1 MNTAKR
7 AAQLLSTQ
15 NIRSLFDSVEAFL
28 FDCDGVIWKGDKL
41 IDGVSET
48 LDWLRS
54 KGKKLV
60 FVTNNSLKSRIQ
72 YAKKFHSLGI
82 SVAEDEIFSSSF
94 AAAMYL
100 KVNNF
105 PQEKKVYVIGGE
117 GILEELQIAGFTG
130 LGGPEDGEKRV
141 ELKPNSLFEH
151 DKSVGAVVVG
161 IDPRINYYKLQ
172 YGTLCI
178 RENPG
183 CLFIATNRDA
193 VGHMTDLQEW
203 PGAGSMVAAMCG
215 STEREPIVV
224 GKPSTFMMDFLLEKF
239 HINTSKM
246 CMVGDRLDTDILFG
260 QNAGCKTLLVL
271 SGVTTQTTLQDPSN
285 NVQPDYYTSQAVFME
300 AVAEL
305 SAASIYFLE
314 AIVAAF
320 PNRFPIFLAPS
331 PALSKLSS
339 SLLAMRSISSSNLLN
354 SSMALSMSDSRY
366 SSASCTATSA
376 SSTSFSC
383 SSSIA
388 AHDLYASISKS
399 FMTSS
404 VEEGSK
410 FLSWKA
416 WLESK
421 AKMKFNKATKMLV
434 IVTIIALLI
443 ASAAAG
449 RGSHGGG
456 GSRGGSSAALSPALS
471 KLSSSLL
478 AMRSISSSNL
488 LNSSM
493 ALSMSDSRY
502 SSASCTAT
510 SASSTSF
517 SCSSS
522 IAAHDLYASISK
534 SFMTSSVEEGSKFL
548 SWQAWLE
555 SKDARS
561 QILWFVNSKVIYNCK
576 RDTRLN

>member
-1 MNTAKR
+1 M
-7 AAQLLSTQ
+7 
-15 NIRSLFDSVEAFL
+15 SV
-28 FDCDGVIWKGDKL
+28 GVIWKGDKL
-41 IDGVSET
+41 IDGVSQT

-117 GILEELQIAGFTG
+117 GILEELQLAGYTG

-151 DKSVGAVVVG
+151 DKSV
-161 IDPRINYYKLQ
+161 K

-203 PGAGSMVAAMCG
+203 PGAGCMVAAMCG

-224 GKPSTFMMDFLLEKF
+224 GKPSTFMMDFLLQKF

-285 NVQPDYYTSQAVFME
+285 SVQPDYYTSQV
-300 AVAEL
+300 
-305 SAASIYFLE
+305 SD
-314 AIVAAF
+314 
-320 PNRFPIFLAPS
+320 
-331 PALSKLSS
+331 
-339 SLLAMRSISSSNLLN
+339 LLHLL
-354 SSMALSMSDSRY
+354 
-366 SSASCTATSA
+366 
-376 SSTSFSC
+376 
-383 SSSIA
+383 
-388 AHDLYASISKS
+388 
-399 FMTSS
+399 
-404 VEEGSK
+404 G
-410 FLSWKA
+410 
-416 WLESK
+416 
-421 AKMKFNKATKMLV
+421 
-434 IVTIIALLI
+434 
-443 ASAAAG
+443 
-449 RGSHGGG
+449 
-456 GSRGGSSAALSPALS
+456 P
-471 KLSSSLL
+471 
-478 AMRSISSSNL
+478 
-488 LNSSM
+488 
-493 ALSMSDSRY
+493 
-502 SSASCTAT
+502 
-510 SASSTSF
+510 
-517 SCSSS
+517 
-522 IAAHDLYASISK
+522 
-534 SFMTSSVEEGSKFL
+534 
-548 SWQAWLE
+548 
-555 SKDARS
+555 
-561 QILWFVNSKVIYNCK
+561 
-576 RDTRLN
+576 